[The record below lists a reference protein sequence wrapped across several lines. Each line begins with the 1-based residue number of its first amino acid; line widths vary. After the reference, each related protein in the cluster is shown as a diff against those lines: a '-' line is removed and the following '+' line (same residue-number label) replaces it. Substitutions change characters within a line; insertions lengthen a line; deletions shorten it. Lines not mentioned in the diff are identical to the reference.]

1 MHRIVRTFVV
11 VLALVAAVRS
21 DEKDALTTWLRAG
34 GAIFDK
40 IDIKEFDNYG
50 RGLVATADIQV
61 KRPLRIVQYLLI
73 FNYTSRRTQH

>member
-21 DEKDALTTWLRAG
+21 DEYDALKTWLRAG

>member
-21 DEKDALTTWLRAG
+21 DEYDALKTWLRAG

-61 KRPLRIVQYLLI
+61 KRPLRMSSSI
-73 FNYTSRRTQH
+73 F